1 MDKYYWGI
9 DLGGTKVECA
19 VISREDDRCVLRERI
34 PSHAER
40 GYAHILNRI
49 QFLVARCAET
59 LGCYPSEIGFGTPG
73 ALDPVTGLMKNCNS
87 TALNG
92 QPLHRD
98 LADLLKVRV
107 RLANDANCLAL
118 AETHLGVVRQVNPNA
133 EVVFAIIMGTGV
145 GAGIVVNGKVIH
157 GLHGIA
163 GEWGHN
169 VIEPAGRECY
179 CGKRGCLETVISGQ
193 GLEIAYHQR
202 TGVQR
207 SLSEIMQL
215 SQHGEADAML
225 IQDRLMRYF
234 GLAVAQI
241 INVLDP
247 DVIVVGGGVG
257 NIDLLYDTGRQAIMP
272 HLFNPV
278 LNTAIVKPILGDSA
292 GVFGAAMLV
301 K

>member
-19 VISREDDRCVLRERI
+19 VMSREDDRCVLRERI
-34 PSHAER
+34 PSQAER
-40 GYAHILNRI
+40 GYAHILNQI
-49 QFLVARCAET
+49 QRLVSHCAEM

-73 ALDPVTGLMKNCNS
+73 ALDPATGLMKNCNS

-98 LADLLKVRV
+98 LADLLKVKV

-118 AETHLGVVRQVNPNA
+118 AETHLGVVQQIHPEA

-169 VIEPAGRECY
+169 VIEPDGRACY

-202 TGVQR
+202 TGHR
-207 SLSEIMQL
+207 RPLNDIIQL
-215 SQHGEADAML
+215 SQHEDPDAL
-225 IQDRLMRYF
+225 FIQNRLMHYF

-241 INVLDP
+241 VNVLDP

-257 NIDLLYDTGRQAIMP
+257 NIDLLYDAGRKAVMP

-278 LNTAIVKPILGDSA
+278 FNTPIVKPILGDSA